1 MDDLVQFLRD
11 RYDEEARLA
20 ISARDE
26 VFCRDGR
33 WTARGPFG
41 DGDRFGSVQSEV
53 SEAILGEDTDN
64 VPFAYAAH
72 IAHHHP
78 DRALREVDAKRR
90 ILNVHRSYVPEPD
103 SACLGCAGG
112 IQFQHCPVVRLLSL
126 PYTDHPD
133 YRDTWRP

>member
-20 ISARDE
+20 IAARDE
-26 VFCRDGR
+26 EFCRDGR

-64 VPFAYAAH
+64 VPFAYVDH
-72 IAHHHP
+72 IARHSPEHVL
-78 DRALREVDAKRR
+78 AEIDAKRSLLELAER
-90 ILNVHRSYVPEPD
+90 ARDYHETFVNGFAAALEKT
-103 SACLGCAGG
+103 L
-112 IQFQHCPVVRLLSL
+112 RLHAVA
-126 PYTDHPD
+126 YADHPD